1 MKVKELVTKDFYI
14 FDPETPFKKVVEDF
28 IARKLNFGLVVT
40 LQNEVAGII
49 TSSDLFNAAFPDY
62 NEIQEH
68 GEYIF
73 DLRSIDERN
82 KNLYNKPIKEIMT
95 KNPEFVNANQ
105 SVVDAAAM
113 MKSFRVKQLLVIENG
128 AFIGILRIQDLISRF
143 ILHSLTD

>member
-49 TSSDLFNAAFPDY
+49 TSSVLFNAVFPDY
-62 NEIQEH
+62 NEIREH
-68 GEYIF
+68 SEYIF

-82 KNLYNKPIKEIMT
+82 KNLYDKPIKEIMT
-95 KNPEFVNANQ
+95 KNPEYVNANQ
-105 SVVDAAAM
+105 SVVDAAAI
-113 MKSFRVKQLLVIENG
+113 MKSFKFKQLPVIENG
-128 AFIGILRIQDLISRF
+128 VFIGILTIQDLISRV
-143 ILHSLTD
+143 ILDS

>member
-14 FDPETPFKKVVEDF
+14 FDPETPFKKVVEAF

-40 LQNEVAGII
+40 TQNEVAGII
-49 TSSDLFNAAFPDY
+49 TSSDLFNSAFPDY
-62 NEIQEH
+62 NEIREH

-82 KNLYNKPIKEIMT
+82 KNLYDKPIKEIMT
-95 KNPEFVNANQ
+95 KNPEYVNANQ

-113 MKSFRVKQLLVIENG
+113 MKSFRVKQLPVIENG
-128 AFIGILRIQDLISRF
+128 VFIGILTIQDLISRV
-143 ILHSLTD
+143 ILHS

>member
-14 FDPETPFKKVVEDF
+14 FDPDTPFKKVVEDF

-73 DLRSIDERN
+73 DLSSIDQRN

>member
-14 FDPETPFKKVVEDF
+14 FDPEAPFKKVVEDF

-73 DLRSIDERN
+73 DLKSIDERN
-82 KNLYNKPIKEIMT
+82 KNLYDKPIKEIMT

-128 AFIGILRIQDLISRF
+128 AFIGILKIQDLISRF

>member
-14 FDPETPFKKVVEDF
+14 FDPDTPFKKVVEDF
-28 IARKLNFGLVVT
+28 IAHKLNFGLVVT

-73 DLRSIDERN
+73 DLRAIDERN

-95 KNPEFVNANQ
+95 KSPEFVNANQ

-128 AFIGILRIQDLISRF
+128 VFIGILRIQELISRF
-143 ILHSLTD
+143 ILH

>member
-14 FDPETPFKKVVEDF
+14 FDPDTPFKKVVEDF
-28 IARKLNFGLVVT
+28 IAHKLNFGLVVT

-49 TSSDLFNAAFPDY
+49 TSSDLFNAAFPNY

-73 DLRSIDERN
+73 DLRAIDERN

-113 MKSFRVKQLLVIENG
+113 MKSFRVKQLPVFENG
-128 AFIGILRIQDLISRF
+128 VFIGILRIQELISRF
-143 ILHSLTD
+143 ILH

>member
-14 FDPETPFKKVVEDF
+14 FNPETPFKKVVEDF

-40 LQNEVAGII
+40 LQNDVAGII

-95 KNPEFVNANQ
+95 KNPEFVNANL

-113 MKSFRVKQLLVIENG
+113 MKSFRVKQLLAIENG
-128 AFIGILRIQDLISRF
+128 ALIGILKIQDLISRF

>member
-1 MKVKELVTKDFYI
+1 
-14 FDPETPFKKVVEDF
+14 
-28 IARKLNFGLVVT
+28 VVT

-73 DLRSIDERN
+73 DLKSIDERN
-82 KNLYNKPIKEIMT
+82 KNLYDKPIKEIMT

-128 AFIGILRIQDLISRF
+128 AFIGILKIQDLISRF

>member
-14 FDPETPFKKVVEDF
+14 FNPETPFKKVVEDF

>member
-49 TSSDLFNAAFPDY
+49 TSSVLFNAVFQDY
-62 NEIQEH
+62 NEIREH

-73 DLRSIDERN
+73 ALRSIDERN
-82 KNLYNKPIKEIMT
+82 KNLYDKPIKEIMT
-95 KNPEFVNANQ
+95 KNPEYVNANQ
-105 SVVDAAAM
+105 SVVDAAAI
-113 MKSFRVKQLLVIENG
+113 MKSFKFKQLPVIENG
-128 AFIGILRIQDLISRF
+128 VFIGILTIQDLISRV
-143 ILHSLTD
+143 ILHS

>member
-49 TSSDLFNAAFPDY
+49 TSSVLFNAVFPDY
-62 NEIQEH
+62 NEIREH
-68 GEYIF
+68 SEYIF

-82 KNLYNKPIKEIMT
+82 KNLYDKPIKEIMT
-95 KNPEFVNANQ
+95 KNPEYVNANQ
-105 SVVDAAAM
+105 SVVDAAAI
-113 MKSFRVKQLLVIENG
+113 MKSFKFKQLPVIENG
-128 AFIGILRIQDLISRF
+128 VFIGILTIQDLISRV
-143 ILHSLTD
+143 ILHS

>member
-14 FDPETPFKKVVEDF
+14 FNPETPFKKVVEDF

-95 KNPEFVNANQ
+95 KNPEFVNANL

-128 AFIGILRIQDLISRF
+128 AFIGILKIQDLISRF
-143 ILHSLTD
+143 ILHSLTN